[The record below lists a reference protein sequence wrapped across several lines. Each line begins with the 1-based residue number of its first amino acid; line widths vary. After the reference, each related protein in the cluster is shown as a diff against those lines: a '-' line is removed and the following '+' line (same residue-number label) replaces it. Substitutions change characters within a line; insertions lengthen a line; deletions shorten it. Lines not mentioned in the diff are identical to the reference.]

1 MLRHQI
7 TAALT
12 LTLALTVLSVPRGA
26 SAQGTEV
33 VFGGLQGDTSLP
45 VEVKSDQLTVDQ
57 TSGEA
62 IFSGNVIVTQGKMR
76 LTAATI
82 RVEYAEE
89 AGQVER
95 LHAEGGVLLINATDA
110 AEADHAVYTIN
121 SGEVVMTGNVL
132 LTQGP
137 AAMSA
142 ARLVVNLKTGLGKL
156 EGGVTT
162 TFKPKES
169 E

>member
-1 MLRHQI
+1 MLSNRI
-7 TAALT
+7 IMSLAFGAALT
-12 LTLALTVLSVPRGA
+12 AFSAIYPA
-26 SAQGTEV
+26 IAQGTDV
-33 VFGGLQGDTSLP
+33 TFGGLTADTSLP
-45 VEVKSDQLTVDQ
+45 VEVKSDQLSVDQ
-57 TSGEA
+57 SSGEA
-62 IFSGNVIVTQGKMR
+62 IFSGNVVVAQGDMR
-76 LTAATI
+76 LSAAKI
-82 RVEYAEE
+82 RVEYADE

-110 AEADHAVYTIN
+110 AEADNAVYTIN

-142 ARLVVNLKTGLGKL
+142 ARLVVNLKTGLGRL

-162 TFKPKES
+162 TFKPKDS